1 MSAIHIF
8 KAGTHT
14 DMHGKKLP
22 FTPDDL
28 AACVKAYD
36 PSVHEAPLVIGHPR
50 TEDPAWGWVKALSL
64 SGVDLMAEPAQLDPQ
79 FAEMV
84 TDGRFKKVSA
94 SFYLPDSPSNP
105 KPGVLYLRHVG
116 FLGAQPPSVKGLKQV
131 SFSEQEEGVVEFADW
146 QAITNASLWGKLR
159 DFLIARFS
167 LDEAEKVL
175 PEWQLNS
182 LREEAYRDTLSQDAA
197 GAQFSETGPGPSSAS
212 NEESSMTKE
221 ENAALQEENRRLKQ
235 QAADRDARDAQVRQ
249 EQLHKDNVAFAEK
262 LVAEGRLAPRAS
274 SVVVALLDAVAGGD
288 KPVEFAEGESRT
300 PLATAFR
307 SLLSDGEPVMN
318 FAEQATK
325 ERVGDTVKV
334 DVAEFAEADPERLAL
349 HQKAV
354 ALSKKEGISYE
365 AAVARC
371 L

>member
-131 SFSEQEEGVVEFADW
+131 SFSE
-146 QAITNASLWGKLR
+146 
-159 DFLIARFS
+159 
-167 LDEAEKVL
+167 
-175 PEWQLNS
+175 
-182 LREEAYRDTLSQDAA
+182 
-197 GAQFSETGPGPSSAS
+197 TGPGPSSAS

-221 ENAALQEENRRLKQ
+221 EIEALQEENRRLKQ

>member
-79 FAEMV
+79 FAEM
-84 TDGRFKKVSA
+84 
-94 SFYLPDSPSNP
+94 
-105 KPGVLYLRHVG
+105 
-116 FLGAQPPSVKGLKQV
+116 AQPPSVKGLKQV

-221 ENAALQEENRRLKQ
+221 EIEALQEENRRLKQ

>member
-1 MSAIHIF
+1 M
-8 KAGTHT
+8 
-14 DMHGKKLP
+14 
-22 FTPDDL
+22 
-28 AACVKAYD
+28 
-36 PSVHEAPLVIGHPR
+36 
-50 TEDPAWGWVKALSL
+50 
-64 SGVDLMAEPAQLDPQ
+64 
-79 FAEMV
+79 
-84 TDGRFKKVSA
+84 SA

-221 ENAALQEENRRLKQ
+221 EIEALQEENRRLKQ

-262 LVAEGRLAPRAS
+262 LVAEGRLAPAPPPWWLPCWMPS
-274 SVVVALLDAVAGGD
+274 PVAT
-288 KPVEFAEGESRT
+288 SRW
-300 PLATAFR
+300 
-307 SLLSDGEPVMN
+307 SLLRGKPHTAGHRLSFIALRRGAGDEFRRTGHKRACRRHGEGGCG
-318 FAEQATK
+318 
-325 ERVGDTVKV
+325 RVCGS
-334 DVAEFAEADPERLAL
+334 R
-349 HQKAV
+349 
-354 ALSKKEGISYE
+354 S
-365 AAVARC
+365 
-371 L
+371 